1 MDQMN
6 PIALQ
11 RDVHQWP
18 NKSSAFFESENAIE
32 RQRQLLPSQ
41 KLSSKAS
48 STSINNVALTA
59 RTNIIDGVDQELNE
73 MVNDRV
79 NERMN
84 PPMQRRSF
92 NSVVAA
98 TQPSN
103 LSMHHDS
110 IPPSIHSGIPAP
122 QPEMINA
129 LQPGSSLQLQQSAA
143 RSIAKI
149 SMNANQ
155 QAQIN
160 MQQEQQAVLQ
170 RHQKNLQI
178 QNQQQ
183 QRHQQQKLPP
193 WNQLQS
199 HQMSQLHQTTEV
211 RDCKPIQGISAKSG
225 KIPYNSASL
234 QSAHEHALKT
244 SPYPVSSPRPAQA
257 ASPQI
262 SQHSSPQTDQQ
273 NLVSCLSRAGTPLQ
287 STNSSIIALS
297 PSTSLAQSPAQG
309 DREKPSSAVS
319 SHSNAVSTVDQQA
332 VSLAK
337 PHSTII
343 STPGMSVSP
352 LLAESIATDNDQF
365 SAPTNVSRESCKTE
379 QPHERLLKVI
389 KSIAPRA
396 FSSSIGDADLVLC
409 IVDITDRSMQDN
421 GCSMFF
427 GESLEGATKHSS
439 LSKRVMVDD
448 EIVARKKMKCRSFAV
463 QSNVV
468 SSNGCIEDRQ
478 KLLDVH
484 EIQDLGSTA
493 ESKVKHVML
502 EEIKEINRKLLTTVV
517 EISDNDDKVISTCA
531 AAQNGVGTIVRC
543 SFSPMALCP
552 DLKLHQASS
561 QMPVLPV
568 QLLVSTNY
576 PNSSPVF
583 LDNCPVNGV

>member
-1 MDQMN
+1 MN

-73 MVNDRV
+73 MV

-160 MQQEQQAVLQ
+160 MVSQNGTIELQ
-170 RHQKNLQI
+170 PKINL
-178 QNQQQ
+178 
-183 QRHQQQKLPP
+183 L
-193 WNQLQS
+193 
-199 HQMSQLHQTTEV
+199 
-211 RDCKPIQGISAKSG
+211 
-225 KIPYNSASL
+225 
-234 QSAHEHALKT
+234 
-244 SPYPVSSPRPAQA
+244 
-257 ASPQI
+257 
-262 SQHSSPQTDQQ
+262 
-273 NLVSCLSRAGTPLQ
+273 
-287 STNSSIIALS
+287 
-297 PSTSLAQSPAQG
+297 STSA
-309 DREKPSSAVS
+309 
-319 SHSNAVSTVDQQA
+319 
-332 VSLAK
+332 SLAK

-343 STPGMSVSP
+343 AHWDVGFP

-396 FSSSIGDADLVLC
+396 FSSSIGDADSVLC
-409 IVDITDRSMQDN
+409 IVDTTDRSMQDN

-427 GESLEGATKHSS
+427 GESLVGATKHSS

-448 EIVARKKMKCRSFAV
+448 KIVARKKMKCRSFAV

-517 EISDNDDKVISTCA
+517 EISDDDDKVISTCA
-531 AAQNGVGTIVRC
+531 AAQNGVGTIIRC

-552 DLKLHQASS
+552 DSKLHQASS

-576 PNSSPVF
+576 PNCSPVF
-583 LDNCPVNGV
+583 LDNCLSIEQGVDVLFTKEKSWFTRSLRCLAQPMSIEEMAKSWDACAKAAAMKEYAREEWRRKLHQDMVLRKTV

>member
-1 MDQMN
+1 
-6 PIALQ
+6 
-11 RDVHQWP
+11 
-18 NKSSAFFESENAIE
+18 
-32 RQRQLLPSQ
+32 
-41 KLSSKAS
+41 
-48 STSINNVALTA
+48 
-59 RTNIIDGVDQELNE
+59 
-73 MVNDRV
+73 
-79 NERMN
+79 
-84 PPMQRRSF
+84 MQRRSF

-103 LSMHHDS
+103 LSMYHDS
-110 IPPSIHSGIPAP
+110 TPPSIHSGIPAP

-155 QAQIN
+155 QAQMN
-160 MQQEQQAVLQ
+160 MVSQNGTIELQPNVNLLQQNSNMFFNQQLRQQDYQVMLAHHLNQPQLQSNHMSDLVMQQQEQRAVLQ

-234 QSAHEHALKT
+234 QSTHEHALKT

-273 NLVSCLSRAGTPLQ
+273 NLVSRLSRAGTPLQ

-319 SHSNAVSTVDQQA
+319 SHSNAGSTVDQQA

-352 LLAESIATDNDQF
+352 LLAESTATDNDQF
-365 SAPTNVSRESCKTE
+365 SAPTNVSGESCKTE

-396 FSSSIGDADLVLC
+396 FSSSVGDADSVLC
-409 IVDITDRSMQDN
+409 TVDTTDRSMQDN

-427 GESLEGATKHSS
+427 GESLVGATKH
-439 LSKRVMVDD
+439 
-448 EIVARKKMKCRSFAV
+448 C
-463 QSNVV
+463 
-468 SSNGCIEDRQ
+468 
-478 KLLDVH
+478 
-484 EIQDLGSTA
+484 
-493 ESKVKHVML
+493 
-502 EEIKEINRKLLTTVV
+502 
-517 EISDNDDKVISTCA
+517 
-531 AAQNGVGTIVRC
+531 
-543 SFSPMALCP
+543 
-552 DLKLHQASS
+552 
-561 QMPVLPV
+561 
-568 QLLVSTNY
+568 
-576 PNSSPVF
+576 SPVF
-583 LDNCPVNGV
+583 LDNCPVNLSKEYDVLFIEKRNLGLLDPFMLPCTTYVDRGDGQELGCLCQCSYEGVCREEWRRKLQLKIWFLAKLCEYYLPICVFKDVRDGSIEDCEERARYLTKRLCKLDPLLEDGVQWKFPNGWPLDTSRIFDGGSSAPVQNVSATTAQIALMLQANEQQQADEIHPANASNNV